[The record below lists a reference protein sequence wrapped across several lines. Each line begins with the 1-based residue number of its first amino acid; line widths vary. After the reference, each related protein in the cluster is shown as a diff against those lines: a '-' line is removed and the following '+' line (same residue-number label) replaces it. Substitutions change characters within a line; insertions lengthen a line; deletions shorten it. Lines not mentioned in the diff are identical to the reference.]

1 MRRDADNAGSD
12 TYNRLFPNKAPYEIT
27 RTSRAEQPDEVVKL
41 VQRMTAVSA
50 DHPAAAI
57 VPELTDANEQARTS
71 HAAYLRAQ
79 TALVEATAGA
89 ELAKMKVVQVYRDNV
104 IDMAR
109 AVGAA
114 LAERC
119 FPQVRSS
126 RRKNEA

>member
-1 MRRDADNAGSD
+1 MAIQDLPTLRLRLAD
-12 TYNRLFPNKAPYEIT
+12 
-27 RTSRAEQPDEVVKL
+27 
-41 VQRMTAVSA
+41 
-50 DHPAAAI
+50 
-57 VPELTDANEQARTS
+57 
-71 HAAYLRAQ
+71 
-79 TALVEATAGA
+79 A